1 MWQGGCGR
9 LVSQVGVAG
18 RCVKVG
24 VTGGCGKVGVA
35 EDGCVLSNGSRNQK
49 MGVVRYVGV
58 NVQVS

>member
-1 MWQGGCGR
+1 M
-9 LVSQVGVAG
+9 A
-18 RCVKVG
+18 
-24 VTGGCGKVGVA
+24 GGCGKVGVA